1 MPLQGGEVDDEH
13 QITFNAFELTIS
25 AVVHS
30 SYPPASFQAHAD
42 EPIAFNE
49 ALANALQA
57 CGLEGRL
64 EEVAAA
70 FRAFVRPRFEKT
82 VVEFEAMRRAA
93 LEGDA

>member
-13 QITFNAFELTIS
+13 QITFDAFELTIS

-30 SYPPASFQAHAD
+30 RYPPASFQAHAD
-42 EPIAFNE
+42 EPIAVNE
-49 ALANALQA
+49 ALANALQV
-57 CGLEGRL
+57 CGMEGRL

-70 FRAFVRPRFEKT
+70 LREFVRPRFEKT
-82 VVEFEAMRRAA
+82 VVELDAMRRSA